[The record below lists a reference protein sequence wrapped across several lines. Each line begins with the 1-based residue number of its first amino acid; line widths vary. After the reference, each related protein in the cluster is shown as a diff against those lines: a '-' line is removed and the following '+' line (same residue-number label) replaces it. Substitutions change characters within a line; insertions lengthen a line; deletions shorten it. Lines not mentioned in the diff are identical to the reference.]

1 MKDKI
6 KLNLQLFAEE
16 TEETLPTDDKIED
29 KEEKQEKTFTQDQL
43 DKIIQDRLD
52 RAMKKADEDRKQAE
66 ELAKLSEKERAKKE
80 LEIKEKELEEERK
93 LFYRERLELQT
104 SKELDKLGLPIAFT
118 EYVMGANAEETQTR
132 ITEFT
137 KVWETELEARRI
149 ESMKGKT
156 PEIGASKGLTKE
168 EFDKMNY
175 KERTKLYSENPT
187 LYNDLTKQ

>member
-1 MKDKI
+1 MEEI
-6 KLNLQLFAEE
+6 KVDEIEE
-16 TEETLPTDDKIED
+16 VTLPNETKT
-29 KEEKQEKTFTQDQL
+29 EEKQEKTFTQDQL
-43 DKIIQDRLD
+43 DKIIQDRLE

-118 EYVMGANAEETQTR
+118 EYVMGANAEETQVR

-137 KVWETELEARRI
+137 KVWETELEKRRI
-149 ESMKGKT
+149 ESMKGTT
-156 PEIGASKGLTKE
+156 PGSGKSKGITKE
-168 EFDKMNY
+168 DILSMGNPI
-175 KERTKLYSENPT
+175 ERKRKIAENIE
-187 LYNDLTKQ
+187 LFN